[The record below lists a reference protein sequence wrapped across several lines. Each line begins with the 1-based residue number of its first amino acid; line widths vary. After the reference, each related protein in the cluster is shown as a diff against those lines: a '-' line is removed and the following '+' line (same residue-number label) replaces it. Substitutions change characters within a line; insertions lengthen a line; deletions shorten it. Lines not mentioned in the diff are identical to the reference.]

1 MKIAIVGEAAG
12 GATAAARLRRIS
24 EEYEIVMFEKDAFIS
39 YASCGLPY
47 FIGGVIKDRDDL
59 EVQTPA
65 DMKTRFNIDVR
76 TNSLVAAIDVNEKVL
91 TVRDLK
97 SARDYRESFD
107 KILLSCGAKPIVP
120 PIKGIDKAKN
130 VFTLRTIPDTMN
142 IKSFI
147 ENNKAKKAVVVGGGF
162 IGVEMAENL
171 RETGLDV
178 TLIEKTAQA
187 LAQFDFE
194 MAQIAHREMEN
205 NGVAVILNDGVSEF
219 ADEGKIVVLD
229 SQRQIECDIAI
240 LCIGVAPENTLAK
253 DAGIKLGQKG
263 HLVTDKNFNVFLEN
277 GEKLQDIYAIGDMIE
292 VINGVDN
299 TPYAV
304 PLAWG
309 ANRQGRL
316 VADAISGREIR
327 EQKILGNSVLK
338 IFNLTAAA
346 VGMNER
352 TLKAKNIDFTAA
364 HAHRGNH
371 AGYYPGA
378 SNIALKLLFD
388 KDSGK
393 IYGAQGVG
401 GAGTEKR
408 IDLIG
413 AVMRLGGTIYDLAA
427 MEVCYAPP
435 FSSAKDPVNIL
446 GYIAENIA
454 EGAYKPVFHYEIDY
468 VAKDCVVLD
477 VRAPFEYNRGHIE
490 NALNVNID
498 ELREKADLLPDD
510 KNEPVYIYCQVG
522 LRGYLAANI
531 LRSMGYNNIYNLSG
545 GYITYKSY
553 KYEAGKK

>member
-1 MKIAIVGEAAG
+1 MKIAIVGGAAG

>member
-1 MKIAIVGEAAG
+1 MKIAIVGGAAG

-454 EGAYKPVFHYEIDY
+454 EGAYKPVFPYEIDY